1 MMGGMTTPWLSK
13 TTALFRRMLDE
24 ESGATA
30 MEYALMATA
39 LALSI
44 IAGVV
49 VIGGAAVD
57 LLTIPTEV
65 FSAATG

>member
-1 MMGGMTTPWLSK
+1 MTPWLSR
-13 TTALFRRMLDE
+13 TTAPFRRMLDE

-49 VIGGAAVD
+49 VIGDAAVD

>member
-1 MMGGMTTPWLSK
+1 
-13 TTALFRRMLDE
+13 
-24 ESGATA
+24 
-30 MEYALMATA
+30 MATA

-65 FSAATG
+65 FNNATG